1 MNKRE
6 AQKITQKII
15 NALMKEKERRGITN
29 YTIPQKTGVSQSSLS
44 NIQKHLQDPSLSMT
58 ILIADAIGIN
68 LSETIKKVED
78 YQK

>member
-29 YTIPQKTGVSQSSLS
+29 YTISQKTGVSQSSLS

>member
-29 YTIPQKTGVSQSSLS
+29 YTISQKTGVSQSSLS

-68 LSETIKKVED
+68 LSEIIKKVED
-78 YQK
+78 SQK

>member
-29 YTIPQKTGVSQSSLS
+29 YTISQKTGVSQSSLS

-78 YQK
+78 SQK